1 MNLKVCGMK
10 YLSNIEALSALDID
24 YMGFIFYPKS
34 KRYVGEDFEPLV
46 LKNIPDHI
54 EKVAVFVNEPLE
66 SIRQIAEKYGFKT
79 IQLHGNEAPE
89 YAGELKTL
97 GYSIIKAFAIDAHF
111 DFNNTIPFQTN
122 CDYFLFD
129 TKSDTFGGTGHA
141 FDWELLEKY
150 MQQKPF
156 FLSGGISLE
165 TMDKAKNIGHSQ
177 LYAFDINSKFETEPA
192 LKNIDLIKEFILQI
206 A

>member
-1 MNLKVCGMK
+1 MK
-10 YLSNIEALSALDID
+10 YLENIQALSGLDID

-34 KRYVGEDFEPLV
+34 KRYVGENLEPSV
-46 LKNIPDHI
+46 LKAIPKHI
-54 EKVAVFVNEPLE
+54 EKVAVFVNEPIE
-66 SIRQIAEKYGFKT
+66 SVIQIADKYNFKT
-79 IQLHGNEAPE
+79 LQLHGHETPE
-89 YAGELKTL
+89 YAMQLKEL
-97 GYSIIKAFAIDAHF
+97 GYSIVKAFAIDAQF
-111 DFNNTIPFQTN
+111 DFKNTIPFQTN

-141 FDWELLEKY
+141 FDWNLLTKY
-150 MQQKPF
+150 KQQKPF

-165 TMDKAKNIGHSQ
+165 HLESVKNISHSE

-206 A
+206 G